1 MAREFLTNINLNKNE
16 LQNAAI
22 QNLAVAPSSPV
33 VGQIY
38 FDTVLNNIRTWDGTQ
53 WLDYITAEAG
63 GGYITSTTTDF
74 TVTTGELAINYSNLE
89 SALTGDGFA
98 TTSDISTAIGGLST
112 VYDAYGAA
120 STAQSNAES
129 YTDTAISGLST
140 VYDAYGAAST
150 AQSNAE
156 SYTDTA
162 ISGLSTVYDAYGAA
176 STVQGNLDD
185 HTGASTGVHGVAGSV
200 VGTTDSQTLTNKTID
215 SAIVTGTTSFR
226 NGSDFEGLT
235 IDVSSIGT
243 AHLIAA
249 DDLSLRATNDIVLYP
264 GNDAGG
270 HTGKAYIHWGNDAT
284 SSHPE
289 REITTAGNT
298 QVFTNKTFGDGGVLF
313 NNGTVQYGHI
323 YNDGSANLVVDGS
336 QNDVI
341 LTSDSGYAYIGTNAD
356 STTRI
361 ATQAYVDGVAQGLN
375 VKASVRVATSDQIG
389 DLTDVAVIDGVTLA
403 NGDRV
408 LLKGQDTGTENGIY
422 VFTLSTTTL
431 ARATDQL
438 TVDKGDYTLVVEGT
452 YASTGWVASSS
463 TLWTQFSA
471 ANEYTAGNGIGI
483 SGNEISVAL
492 DGGSL
497 SVSGS
502 GLKAQVVEGGGLN
515 IDSTYGLYAQV
526 GTGLSID
533 SGTGDIIVDTT
544 VVARKYSESNGVLT
558 ATSGSVTWAVTHG
571 LGTKDV
577 TVQVRDLET
586 DAQVE
591 VDAVRTSTNVVTLSW
606 ASAGELADAYRVTII
621 G

>member
-22 QNLAVAPSSPV
+22 QNLATAPSSPV

-38 FDTVLNNIRTWDGTQ
+38 FDTLLNNIRTWDGTQ

-98 TTSDISTAIGGLST
+98 LTSDIS
-112 VYDAYGAA
+112 
-120 STAQSNAES
+120 
-129 YTDTAISGLST
+129 TAISGLST

-156 SYTDTA
+156 GYTDTA

-185 HTGASTGVHGVAGSV
+185 HTGSSSGVHGVTGSV

-215 SAIVTGTTSFR
+215 SAIVTGITSFHS
-226 NGSDFEGLT
+226 GSDVEGLT
-235 IDVSSIGT
+235 IDVSNIGT

-249 DDLSLRATNDIVLYP
+249 DDLSLRAGNDIVLYP
-264 GNDAGG
+264 GNDVGG

-289 REITTAGNT
+289 REIATVGTSQT
-298 QVFTNKTFGDGGVLF
+298 LTNKTLGSSTVLGADLDSDGYTIINLPTPTNSGD
-313 NNGTVQYGHI
+313 
-323 YNDGSANLVVDGS
+323 A
-336 QNDVI
+336 
-341 LTSDSGYAYIGTNAD
+341 
-356 STTRI
+356 
-361 ATQAYVDGVAQGLN
+361 ATKGYVDATAQGLS
-375 VKASVRVATSDQIG
+375 VLGSVRMATEG
-389 DLTDVAVIDGVTLA
+389 PIDIAANASGGVGGVTSIA
-403 NGDRV
+403 DGDRV
-408 LLKGQDTGTENGIY
+408 LVKSQADATENGIY
-422 VFTLSTTTL
+422 IYSSLS
-431 ARATDQL
+431 Q
-438 TVDKGDYTLVVEGT
+438 TLVPSTVPTDTDIKEGSYVLVEEGT
-452 YASTGWVASSS
+452 YAAQGWIVTAFALGAST
-463 TLWTQFSA
+463 WTQFSA
-471 ANEYTAGNGIGI
+471 AGEYVAGYGIDITSGTISAVVAENGGLLVNGDGLAVSYNSSLEVDGVTGALQVKVGDGLALTTAG
-483 SGNEISVAL
+483 V
-492 DGGSL
+492 
-497 SVSGS
+497 
-502 GLKAQVVEGGGLN
+502 
-515 IDSTYGLYAQV
+515 
-526 GTGLSID
+526 SID
-533 SGTGDIIVDTT
+533 TD
-544 VVARKYSESNGVLT
+544 VVARKYSESNGALT

-577 TVQVRDLET
+577 TVQVRDLTT

-591 VDAVRTSTNVVTLSW
+591 VDVVHTSNSVVTLSW
-606 ASAGELADAYRVTII
+606 ASTGVLADNYRVTII